1 MVIAIGNDKMFY
13 RFCEIIGD
21 EKIAQNKLFIN
32 NNLRNKNLD
41 LLRKQIEVIL
51 KKKKKEFWI
60 KKFQKIRYLVHILI
74 LLKIFLIV
82 NKLKIEK

>member
-13 RFCEIIGD
+13 RFCEIIGAK
-21 EKIAQNKLFIN
+21 KIAQNKLFIN
-32 NNLRNKNLD
+32 NNLRNRNLD

-51 KKKKKEFWI
+51 TKKKKSFGLKNF
-60 KKFQKIRYLVHILI
+60 KKIRYPVHKLI